1 MEPVTFAI
9 DGEQV
14 PVEAI
19 WVHFQGGDSLDARS
33 FTLTV
38 PSVYVKGVFDPHCNC
53 PPSVALD
60 GYLTNLISELGT
72 FVVGGYVKSIRQLL
86 QKDQAGYQW
95 VIATV
100 DEVKDTGTA
109 MVLRG
114 KVVPF
119 VSGVPIFKKLE

>member
-1 MEPVTFAI
+1 MEPATFAI
-9 DGEQV
+9 DGEKV

-19 WVHFQGGDSLDARS
+19 WVHFQGGDSPDARP

-38 PSVYVKGVFDPHCNC
+38 ASVYAKDVFDPHGNC
-53 PPSVALD
+53 PASMPLD
-60 GYLTNLISELGT
+60 AYLMNLISELGT

-86 QKDQAGYQW
+86 QREQAAFQW

-100 DEVKDTGTA
+100 EEVEDTGTA

-114 KVVPF
+114 KAVPF
-119 VSGVPIFKKLE
+119 VHGVPTFKNLE